1 MAHSGRYC
9 QQKSFNIYKEVK
21 MLNIDDLKSSI
32 ILSHLNDTMLKKI
45 LGVTLQSIALGIT
58 SSKKATMPNIF
69 ILSLMERSGLNLR
82 KLTIS

>member
-1 MAHSGRYC
+1 
-9 QQKSFNIYKEVK
+9 

-32 ILSHLNDTMLKKI
+32 LLSHLNDTMLKKI